1 MDSVYVKLFDVEKV
15 AVIKTLLEENSGE
28 EVTVRKSFERLIF
41 ESPNAVEPTRLTLRM
56 NRSIKRL
63 TIAVMELKTQ
73 RQGTM
78 TKILAELEL
87 LCVAEG
93 FEMIVAEATLTE
105 ASRSFCEKHGFFPD
119 YAQGKYFEQ
128 PLGYKKR
135 LCES

>member
-1 MDSVYVKLFDVEKV
+1 MDSVYVQLFDIEKV
-15 AVIKTLLEENSGE
+15 ALIKALLEENSGE

-41 ESPNAVEPTRLTLRM
+41 ESPNVIEPTRLTLRM
-56 NRSIKRL
+56 NRSVKRL

-78 TKILAELEL
+78 TKILEELEL
-87 LCVAEG
+87 LCAAEG

-105 ASRSFCEKHGFFPD
+105 ASRNFCEKHGFFAD
-119 YAQGKYFEQ
+119 YAQGKYLTV
-128 PLGYKKR
+128 PLGYKKC

>member
-1 MDSVYVKLFDVEKV
+1 MDSLYVQLFDMEKV
-15 AVIKTLLEENSGE
+15 ALIKALLEENSGE

-78 TKILAELEL
+78 TKILEELEL
-87 LCVAEG
+87 LCKVEG
-93 FEMIVAEATLTE
+93 FEIIVAEATLTE
-105 ASRSFCEKHGFFPD
+105 ASRKFCEKHGFKSD
-119 YAQGKYFEQ
+119 YAQGEYFGV